1 MRSLSPTFPYAFLP
15 IFDTLV
21 SGTVQMPTL
30 AAQYQDDKPDSART
44 PHLLC
49 GSHFWPL
56 SASLGCL
63 YLAWLSYSHLT
74 SHQVAWPA
82 DVWSILAYAVW
93 VLFLLF
99 LISETH
105 CLRERLL
112 FTIFIANFALAL
124 GMAATPA
131 TPAAA
136 AIARQVSLALWI
148 LGAIYSISFIMRP
161 IPAKS
166 QKA

>member
-1 MRSLSPTFPYAFLP
+1 
-15 IFDTLV
+15 
-21 SGTVQMPTL
+21 
-30 AAQYQDDKPDSART
+30 
-44 PHLLC
+44 
-49 GSHFWPL
+49 
-56 SASLGCL
+56 
-63 YLAWLSYSHLT
+63 
-74 SHQVAWPA
+74 
-82 DVWSILAYAVW
+82 
-93 VLFLLF
+93 LF

-131 TPAAA
+131 TQAAA

>member
-1 MRSLSPTFPYAFLP
+1 
-15 IFDTLV
+15 
-21 SGTVQMPTL
+21 MPTL
-30 AAQYQDDKPDSART
+30 AAHYEHDKPDSART

-49 GSHFWPL
+49 GSRFWPL
-56 SASLGCL
+56 SAALGCL
-63 YLAWLSYSHLT
+63 YLAWLSYSHLA

-82 DVWSILAYAVW
+82 DIWSILAYAVW

-105 CLRERLL
+105 CFRERLL
-112 FTIFIANFALAL
+112 FTIFIANFALGL

-131 TPAAA
+131 TQPAA
-136 AIARQVSLALWI
+136 AIARQVSFALWI
-148 LGAIYSISFIMRP
+148 LGAIYSISFIVRPINVRPINDRP

>member
-1 MRSLSPTFPYAFLP
+1 M
-15 IFDTLV
+15 
-21 SGTVQMPTL
+21 SG
-30 AAQYQDDKPDSART
+30 
-44 PHLLC
+44 
-49 GSHFWPL
+49 
-56 SASLGCL
+56 
-63 YLAWLSYSHLT
+63 
-74 SHQVAWPA
+74 
-82 DVWSILAYAVW
+82 SILAYAVW

-131 TPAAA
+131 RPAAA

-148 LGAIYSISFIMRP
+148 LGAIYSICFIMRP

>member
-1 MRSLSPTFPYAFLP
+1 
-15 IFDTLV
+15 
-21 SGTVQMPTL
+21 MPTL
-30 AAQYQDDKPDSART
+30 AAHYQDDKPDSART

-63 YLAWLSYSHLT
+63 YLAWLSYSHLA

-82 DVWSILAYAVW
+82 DLWSILAYAVW

-112 FTIFIANFALAL
+112 FTIFIANFALAI

-131 TPAAA
+131 TQAAS

>member
-1 MRSLSPTFPYAFLP
+1 
-15 IFDTLV
+15 
-21 SGTVQMPTL
+21 MPTL
-30 AAQYQDDKPDSART
+30 AALYEHDKPDSART

-49 GSHFWPL
+49 GSRFWPL
-56 SASLGCL
+56 SAALGSL
-63 YLAWLSYSHLT
+63 YLAWMAYSHLAT
-74 SHQVAWPA
+74 HQVAWPA
-82 DVWSILAYAVW
+82 DVWSILAYTVW

-112 FTIFIANFALAL
+112 FTIFIANFGLGL

-131 TPAAA
+131 TLPSAAV
-136 AIARQVSLALWI
+136 ARQVSLALWI
-148 LGAIYSISFIMRP
+148 LGAIYSISFIVRP
-161 IPAKS
+161 VPAPS

>member
-1 MRSLSPTFPYAFLP
+1 
-15 IFDTLV
+15 
-21 SGTVQMPTL
+21 MPTL
-30 AAQYQDDKPDSART
+30 ATHYQDDKPDSART

-49 GSHFWPL
+49 GSRFWPL
-56 SASLGCL
+56 SAALGCL
-63 YLAWLSYSHLT
+63 YLAWLSYAHLA
-74 SHQVAWPA
+74 SHQVVWPA

-93 VLFLLF
+93 VFFLLF

-136 AIARQVSLALWI
+136 ATARQVSLALWI